1 MIKEIRISGFRGFGS
16 SQTIPFAIPDA
27 QKSGSGLTII
37 TGANN
42 AGKTTIIEAIRAFN
56 GSDSPSFSEGRRN
69 KKTSG
74 IVNLQ
79 VEDSS
84 GEIACIK
91 SIPGGGSSTQRTG
104 QLSSKN
110 YILPSRRAV
119 PFEFSRSTW
128 TKDLYM
134 TQAHKLENQRAS
146 SLDNFNA
153 RIFQIEKHKK
163 EFDGLITRI
172 LGDDFQWT
180 VEQRDSGNYYIK
192 YTKNNVVHSSEGV
205 GDGIW
210 SIFTICAAL
219 FDAEPQTTIVID
231 EPELSVHPSL
241 QKRLMT
247 LFIEYAQTRQ
257 IVICTHSPYFINW
270 AAIINGAQ
278 LVRIVKEG
286 TDSKCYCLSNHCRS
300 LFEGIAKD
308 LNNPHTL
315 GLEANEVFFLED
327 RIILVEGQEDVV
339 IFKKIEKELDLSING
354 DFFGWGVGGAPKMR
368 AFLALFRDMGYRHV
382 VSILDGDKVDVF
394 EELKREYSETDY
406 KFFVLPTD
414 DIRDKKERTIQS
426 KSGITS
432 EKGNLKSEYKEP
444 IRALFNDI
452 NDALK

>member
-1 MIKEIRISGFRGFGS
+1 
-16 SQTIPFAIPDA
+16 
-27 QKSGSGLTII
+27 
-37 TGANN
+37 
-42 AGKTTIIEAIRAFN
+42 
-56 GSDSPSFSEGRRN
+56 
-69 KKTSG
+69 
-74 IVNLQ
+74 
-79 VEDSS
+79 
-84 GEIACIK
+84 
-91 SIPGGGSSTQRTG
+91 
-104 QLSSKN
+104 
-110 YILPSRRAV
+110 
-119 PFEFSRSTW
+119 
-128 TKDLYM
+128 
-134 TQAHKLENQRAS
+134 
-146 SLDNFNA
+146 
-153 RIFQIEKHKK
+153 
-163 EFDGLITRI
+163 
-172 LGDDFQWT
+172 
-180 VEQRDSGNYYIK
+180 
-192 YTKNNVVHSSEGV
+192 
-205 GDGIW
+205 
-210 SIFTICAAL
+210 
-219 FDAEPQTTIVID
+219 
-231 EPELSVHPSL
+231 
-241 QKRLMT
+241 MT
-247 LFIEYAQTRQ
+247 L
-257 IVICTHSPYFINW
+257 P
-270 AAIINGAQ
+270 
-278 LVRIVKEG
+278 

-432 EKGNLKSEYKEP
+432 EKGNLKSEYREP

>member
-163 EFDGLITRI
+163 EFDGLIRVFSVT
-172 LGDDFQWT
+172 
-180 VEQRDSGNYYIK
+180 
-192 YTKNNVVHSSEGV
+192 
-205 GDGIW
+205 
-210 SIFTICAAL
+210 IF
-219 FDAEPQTTIVID
+219 
-231 EPELSVHPSL
+231 
-241 QKRLMT
+241 
-247 LFIEYAQTRQ
+247 
-257 IVICTHSPYFINW
+257 
-270 AAIINGAQ
+270 NG
-278 LVRIVKEG
+278 R
-286 TDSKCYCLSNHCRS
+286 LSN
-300 LFEGIAKD
+300 EIA
-308 LNNPHTL
+308 
-315 GLEANEVFFLED
+315 E
-327 RIILVEGQEDVV
+327 
-339 IFKKIEKELDLSING
+339 
-354 DFFGWGVGGAPKMR
+354 
-368 AFLALFRDMGYRHV
+368 
-382 VSILDGDKVDVF
+382 
-394 EELKREYSETDY
+394 
-406 KFFVLPTD
+406 
-414 DIRDKKERTIQS
+414 
-426 KSGITS
+426 ITT
-432 EKGNLKSEYKEP
+432 
-444 IRALFNDI
+444 
-452 NDALK
+452 

>member
-1 MIKEIRISGFRGFGS
+1 MIKEIRISGFRGFS
-16 SQTIPFAIPDA
+16 TSQTIPFAIPNA
-27 QKSGSGLTII
+27 QKLGSGLTII

-69 KKTSG
+69 IKTGG

-79 VEDSS
+79 VKDSS
-84 GEIACIK
+84 GKIACIK
-91 SIPGGGSSTQRTG
+91 SMPEGGSSTQKTG

-119 PFEFSRSTW
+119 PFEFSKSTW
-128 TKDLYM
+128 DKDLYM
-134 TQAHKLENQRAS
+134 AQAHKLEDRRAF

-153 RIFQIEKHKK
+153 RIFQIEKHKR
-163 EFDGLITRI
+163 EFDDLITRI
-172 LGDDFQWT
+172 LGDDFLWT
-180 VEQRDSGNYYIK
+180 IEQRDSGDYYIK
-192 YTKNNVVHSSEGV
+192 YIKNDVVHSSEGV

-219 FDAEPQTTIVID
+219 FDAEPQMAIVID

-247 LFIEYAQTRQ
+247 LFMEYAQTRQ
-257 IVICTHSPYFINW
+257 IIICTHSPYFINW
-270 AAIINGAQ
+270 TAIINGAQ

-286 TDSKCYCLSNHCRS
+286 TDSKCYCLTNHCRS
-300 LFEGIAKD
+300 LFEGIAKG

-327 RIILVEGQEDVV
+327 HIILVEGQEDVV
-339 IFKKIEKELDLSING
+339 IFKKIEKELGLSLNG
-354 DFFGWGVGGAPKMR
+354 DFFGWGTGGAPKMH

-382 VSILDGDKVDVF
+382 VSILDGDKDDVY
-394 EELKREYSETDY
+394 EELKQEFLETDY
-406 KFFVLPTD
+406 KFFLLPAN
-414 DIRDKKERTIQS
+414 DIRDKKERIMQS
-426 KSGITS
+426 KCGITL
-432 EKGNLKSEYKEP
+432 EDGTLKSEHKEP

-452 NDALK
+452 NSAFK